1 MLWKPL
7 ISFSW
12 WLSWFCRTFWGG
24 SGAMRTPGGTK
35 LRVCVGVE
43 REVWDQRGV
52 PSVSIKQ
59 SKAKAAP
66 GQSSTLPTTSI
77 KNLLVPTS
85 LVNRGAYKKKRGQ
98 NFLNRTLHAINWL
111 LFSLKK
117 LQNISDETISRL
129 ALVSTTCLLFL
140 KLDEIVPGI
149 VLRFSQLLWN
159 IHLLHFKAHALRLFV
174 RVLILSCY
182 LKLKNM

>member
-77 KNLLVPTS
+77 QNLLVPTS
-85 LVNRGAYKKKRGQ
+85 LVNRGAYKKNGDRTFWTGHYTQLIDFFFLWKITKHQ
-98 NFLNRTLHAINWL
+98 WWNNFTPGSRFDDLSTFPKTRWDCPRYRTSIFSA
-111 LFSLKK
+111 SLKH
-117 LQNISDETISRL
+117 TF
-129 ALVSTTCLLFL
+129 AAF
-140 KLDEIVPGI
+140 
-149 VLRFSQLLWN
+149 
-159 IHLLHFKAHALRLFV
+159 
-174 RVLILSCY
+174 
-182 LKLKNM
+182 